1 MKHIEYYVA
10 NDGTKFDDECACK
23 IYEELKELD
32 DIDITN
38 HLKVFDSDKNPIK
51 IGSFNEETWQ
61 KLCWYFIVC
70 DDIGY
75 EYMDKCS
82 EWTGIWLPRKP
93 LDVEYPMVLEY
104 GEWFTDDTNCID
116 LKKKYEEAKEYYDS
130 IAKYI

>member
-10 NDGTKFDDECACK
+10 NDGTQFDDECACK
-23 IYEELKELD
+23 IYEELKGMGD
-32 DIDITN
+32 MDIGK
-38 HLKVFDSDKNPIK
+38 HLKVFDSDKNPVK

-61 KLCWYFIVC
+61 NLCWYFIVY

-75 EYMDKCS
+75 EYMDKCR
-82 EWTGIWLPRKP
+82 ERTGIYFPRKP

-104 GEWFTDDTNCID
+104 DEWCGDTNCVD
-116 LKKKYEEAKEYYDS
+116 LKKKHEEAKEHYDS